1 MRNKNNKH
9 IGMEIDPEIHYK
21 LRYIAEYEGRSGN
34 GQILYWIRK
43 GIREFEETN
52 VAIVRE
58 VPSESRAED

>member
-9 IGMEIDPEIHYK
+9 IGMEIDPEIQYK

-52 VAIVRE
+52 GVIVRE
-58 VPSESRAED
+58 VPSENRTED

>member
-43 GIREFEETN
+43 GIREFEATN
-52 VAIVRE
+52 GPILKE
-58 VPSESRAED
+58 VPISDSAES